1 KYNFLSWLIR
11 EIEITSGGNDFDI
24 ADKIT
29 ITFQKPQKTGEI
41 TQPQWVAQPEIEY
54 PVPGEPIIGPDE
66 KKRLSQIIEE
76 INARYNKSLITGVAI
91 KAALQV
97 KDILMKD
104 ERLAASAKTN
114 SFADFQFTYND
125 RVNDALV
132 DGYDQ
137 NEEFYSLL
145 LNNDEL
151 KKTVMHVFIEDVYKS
166 LKGTNT
172 Q

>member
-1 KYNFLSWLIR
+1 
-11 EIEITSGGNDFDI
+11 
-24 ADKIT
+24 
-29 ITFQKPQKTGEI
+29 
-41 TQPQWVAQPEIEY
+41 
-54 PVPGEPIIGPDE
+54 
-66 KKRLSQIIEE
+66 
-76 INARYNKSLITGVAI
+76 VAI

-104 ERLAASAKTN
+104 ERLKASAKTN
-114 SFADFQFTYND
+114 TFTDFHFTYND
-125 RVNDALV
+125 RVDDALI

-166 LKGTNT
+166 LRETRNT
-172 Q
+172 GARL